1 VILAE
6 EQARSLHPFEEQDLS
21 VELGEIHEHVDKIE
35 GEHTTEAR
43 QLSQLVIEISNAL
56 VDLKTLPIH
65 NIPQHPKSAQEVL
78 TVAGLFLER
87 MREAQ
92 ASDTGPWD

>member
-1 VILAE
+1 
-6 EQARSLHPFEEQDLS
+6 
-21 VELGEIHEHVDKIE
+21 
-35 GEHTTEAR
+35 
-43 QLSQLVIEISNAL
+43 LVIEISNAL
-56 VDLKTLPIH
+56 VDLKLLPIH

-78 TVAGLFLER
+78 TTAGLFLER